1 MKHYEKIICIGIVL
15 YFIATIICGAY
26 LQYQLGQY
34 RRITEQYRIE
44 LEAAR
49 NRQSELEQTI
59 VGCSDILKRDRAIL
73 SESGTSIQF
82 IRSQISAIRESYESM
97 QDIINNGNYSSDK
110 RRADNIHANTIEDN
124 ENEQD

>member
-1 MKHYEKIICIGIVL
+1 MKHYEKIICIGIAL

-59 VGCSDILKRDRAIL
+59 VGCSEILERDRAIL
-73 SESGTSIQF
+73 SEGFTTIQGL
-82 IRSQISAIRESYESM
+82 REQIKCVRESYEEM
-97 QDIINNGNYSSDK
+97 EAIIANGNYSGNQ
-110 RRADNIHANTIEDN
+110 RRLGNIPTKQIEGY
-124 ENEQD
+124 

>member
-15 YFIATIICGAY
+15 YFIATFICGAY

-73 SESGTSIQF
+73 SEGFTTIQGL
-82 IRSQISAIRESYESM
+82 REQIKCVRESYEAM
-97 QDIINNGNYSSDK
+97 EDIINSVHSGGSGGK
-110 RRADNIHANTIEDN
+110 
-124 ENEQD
+124 